1 MLGVGYVGLMDDLA
15 LFDRALTPAEI
26 SHLFTLKDGLRTL
39 TPQP

>member
-1 MLGVGYVGLMDDLA
+1 MDDLA

-39 TPQP
+39 TAKP